1 MPSKKKVKT
10 EEEIIDGQ
18 LSIPDAATAS
28 PEPLEHELTVQDGII
43 RPLVTPEEAKAA
55 WRAYQDLCKAIL
67 APEDMIKIV
76 SFNGKKST
84 TKFFK
89 TKSAWRKLST
99 AFNLSTE
106 IIKEERVDYET
117 YFVVKIIAR
126 TTAPNGRSMDGT
138 GSCAS
143 NERKFSHLEHDVR
156 AQAETRAKNRSIA
169 DMIGGGEV
177 SAEEVIEM
185 EEQQKAKCSR
195 DHDQLPQKQVTTDGK
210 NKDRPYVKCPSCT
223 FFKWLDEEV
232 AA

>member
-1 MPSKKKVKT
+1 MAAKKDKK
-10 EEEIIDGQ
+10 EEEVVIDGQ
-18 LSIPDAATAS
+18 VSIDDAVKS
-28 PEPLEHELTVQDGII
+28 HEKPLETALAVNDGII
-43 RPLVTPEEAKAA
+43 RPLVTPDQARAA
-55 WRAYQDLCKAIL
+55 WKAYQDLCKAIL
-67 APEDMIKIV
+67 APEDLIKIV
-76 SFNGKKST
+76 SFNGKKSI

-117 YFVVKIIAR
+117 YFVVKIVAR
-126 TTAPNGRSMDGT
+126 TTAPNGRSVDGT
-138 GSCAS
+138 GACAS
-143 NERKFSHLEHDVR
+143 NERKFAHMEHDVR

-195 DHDQLPQKQVTTDGK
+195 NHDELPQKQVTTEGK
-210 NKDRPYVKCPSCT
+210 NKDRPYLKCPSCT
-223 FFKWLDEEV
+223 FFKWLDEEEKE
-232 AA
+232 